1 MRHLHLSPPYDVE
14 DHTNHIFSVRISSW
28 PLGTII
34 CPLFAIIN
42 ANLNF
47 RRKKHNKE
55 GAFPGEIGGVG
66 WEGGRQKMTA
76 RHISPCEAKVGAA
89 APIFVS
95 GERPPPI
102 YIHHPRPI
110 LSPNLSLISH
120 QGQAPYSTL
129 ERGPL
134 RPYRGANTPPTAF
147 DTLSHSPQS
156 CLCFH
161 IKDKTKQVGDIFL
174 KRGMTNLIFT

>member
-47 RRKKHNKE
+47 QRKKHNIE

-120 QGQAPYSTL
+120 QGQTPYSTL

-134 RPYRGANTPPTAF
+134 RPYMLRRQHTFKA
-147 DTLSHSPQS
+147 LIHSPQS
-156 CLCFH
+156 FPH
-161 IKDKTKQVGDIFL
+161 QGIAHTTQV
-174 KRGMTNLIFT
+174 KRILF